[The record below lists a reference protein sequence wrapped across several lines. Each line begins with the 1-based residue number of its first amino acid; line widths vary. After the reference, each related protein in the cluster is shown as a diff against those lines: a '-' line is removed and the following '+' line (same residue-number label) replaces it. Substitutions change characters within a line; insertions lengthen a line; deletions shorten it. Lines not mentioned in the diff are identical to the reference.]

1 MLKTT
6 IYNNFLSEK
15 FGGIKFMQYLCK
27 RKQETNNILNTLD
40 YE

>member
-6 IYNNFLSEK
+6 LYNNFLGEK
-15 FGGIKFMQYLCK
+15 FDGIKFMYYLCK

>member
-1 MLKTT
+1 MRFSRK
-6 IYNNFLSEK
+6 IFAEK
-15 FGGIKFMQYLCK
+15 KYMYYLCK